1 MTALADSVL
10 HTVLSIYSQ
19 AIAGMKVK
27 GHTEFPHAFFTQVL
41 FLHKNPLSLWQSRS
55 EALAFDTITLMI
67 RHSDHARSLPKW
79 NSGIRRQHP
88 VQTKVMGVEP
98 LVKEVCL
105 KASALELN
113 FERLERVVGGFSRTR
128 EKPTQEFQRREG
140 KMKQSWGS
148 WESGEIKMAVN
159 QAYRT
164 DGSDLV
170 SKES

>member
-1 MTALADSVL
+1 M
-10 HTVLSIYSQ
+10 
-19 AIAGMKVK
+19 
-27 GHTEFPHAFFTQVL
+27 
-41 FLHKNPLSLWQSRS
+41 
-55 EALAFDTITLMI
+55 
-67 RHSDHARSLPKW
+67 
-79 NSGIRRQHP
+79 
-88 VQTKVMGVEP
+88 
-98 LVKEVCL
+98 VKEVCL